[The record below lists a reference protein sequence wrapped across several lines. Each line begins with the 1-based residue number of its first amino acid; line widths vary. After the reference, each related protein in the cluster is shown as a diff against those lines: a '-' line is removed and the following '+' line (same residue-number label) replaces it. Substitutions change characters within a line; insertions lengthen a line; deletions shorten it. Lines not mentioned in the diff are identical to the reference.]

1 MKRSGWL
8 KNATAVPRGYFMA
21 TGEKLKATPLTQEF
35 CDAWNATAIGE
46 VVVVGK
52 PAKAAPAAPKQES
65 RKDPVLTE
73 MTKDELEDLGREH
86 GVELDKRKAK
96 GSLIKTI
103 KKALK

>member
-52 PAKAAPAAPKQES
+52 QEF

>member
-21 TGEKLKATPLTQEF
+21 T
-35 CDAWNATAIGE
+35 
-46 VVVVGK
+46 
-52 PAKAAPAAPKQES
+52 APKQES

>member
-8 KNATAVPRGYFMA
+8 KNANAVPRGYFMA

-46 VVVVGK
+46 EVVVGK
-52 PAKAAPAAPKQES
+52 PAKAAPKQEQEF
-65 RKDPVLTE
+65 RKDPALTE
-73 MTKDELEDLGREH
+73 MTKDELEELGREH